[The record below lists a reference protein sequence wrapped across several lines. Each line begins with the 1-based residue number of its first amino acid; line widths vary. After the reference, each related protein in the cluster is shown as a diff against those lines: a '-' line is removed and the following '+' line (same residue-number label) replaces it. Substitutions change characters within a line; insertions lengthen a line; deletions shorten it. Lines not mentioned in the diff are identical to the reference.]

1 MSSFVVK
8 ISDPEYPSM
17 LKHVHQAP
25 EKLYY
30 RGDLEVLEGKLI
42 AFVGT
47 RACTPYGRVVTEK
60 LIEEL
65 SLCGVVIVSGLARGI
80 DTCAHEAALKFG
92 LKTVAVLG
100 TGIEN
105 IYPSE
110 NSGLADRIVSSG
122 GCILSEYGMRAP
134 ARKFSF
140 PARNRIISGLSLA
153 TVVIEAPE
161 SSGAL
166 ITAKRANE
174 EDREVF
180 AVPADIDRDG
190 SVGCNRLI
198 QGLFAKP
205 VLTGMD
211 IIRELK
217 MQPGLFRESAGF
229 GGDGLKEDLGLGKE
243 VNSVFEAISNIRPV
257 SVDQVVQKTG
267 LSVVS
272 VNKSLSLLEINDFVS
287 GTNNGFYLRSF

>member
-1 MSSFVVK
+1 MK

-17 LKHVHQAP
+17 LKHIHQAP
-25 EKLYY
+25 DKLYY
-30 RGDLEVLEGKLI
+30 RGDLEILEGKLV

-60 LIEEL
+60 LVEEL

-80 DTCAHEAALKFG
+80 DTCAHEAALRFG

-100 TGIEN
+100 TGIDN

-110 NSGLADRIVSSG
+110 NEKLSEKIVADG

-153 TVVIEAPE
+153 TVVVEAPE

-217 MQPGLFRESAGF
+217 MQPGLFRESASL
-229 GGDGLKEDLGLGKE
+229 GGKDGGREDLGLGNE

-257 SVDQVVQKTG
+257 SVDQVIQKTG

-272 VNKSLSLLEINDFVS
+272 VNKSLSLLEINNFVS